1 MQTELVASQWRIFFD
16 GVEVPHQ
23 GFNVSFPINS
33 VSSCRIVMEPD
44 EVLARI
50 RPQTVISIWARERYS
65 ATPPKTT
72 AIDQLKSEYYLY
84 WEGLTT
90 GVVHSKGTSQRSMA
104 VSGEGFLG
112 VLSRAGGFMLGLG
125 QIPNTSVLT
134 GSRNFIPETSQEAD
148 IRTLTLL
155 GTTLKATNSRNM
167 SDVVMTALAFLLS
180 KNGIARLQE
189 RRYQVLS
196 RIGVL
201 DDACVTLMLSTLAST
216 QFLNMPQSMPSTSS
230 ILDVV
235 RHVQSYVFYRMVS
248 VPAPRPV
255 DIPAEGL
262 TVYAPL
268 EGVGPIKFNTSTDF
282 KSTFRRNEV
291 LSVPDMYYAPPP
303 ACNLVLPDMLQG
315 LSVTRDFYTEPTR
328 TVVQDLFT
336 FNGQGLIHLAPPN
349 ISPGLGASSAELFS
363 YAVNAS
369 VSPEDSADDS
379 TTTSSY
385 RYAKDGGTVS
395 TLEALSTYEI
405 EKGIVLNMAQPDY
418 SAVYAGALYL
428 AAKLEKDAEG
438 GNVDPD
444 GPEVETYKL
453 FVTASTNYQHE
464 LARLNRTIQVD
475 MHGHR
480 SMVPGFTAAIFDS
493 DASYLAYVD
502 NLTFSVDPT
511 GRESTQATMSRGRVI
526 PKVNYTQLLE
536 DIDAATQD
544 LLGETVTVASACT
557 VVLNQL
563 TGETEVSDDEDKKLR
578 AAQKVLAQHQT
589 KLYSRL
595 GDIAERYEIPL
606 PPYFLAMG
614 ISDGEQ
620 LDTIYEQLLGCKP
633 LYASSYAPKTTKGF
647 SSALSGLN
655 KLANSTPSLGGAG
668 WRQEGVRY
676 DVYDPTNLPKGTNL
690 LLESTKNYIR
700 ALQTLSN
707 VYQIDTT
714 ADRTDAPKNWQE
726 VNQESSIGAGTF
738 EWAHRTFLQRKR
750 VYLDRYLTEHKL
762 SLSILSAP
770 GSNIPGMTPRTFAKM
785 EVAPDLDFVVS
796 PFFGL
801 GTGEVW
807 DNSIFSK
814 LVYDPEYSGTDG
826 EIQRVRDALTS
837 LGGIKKE
844 MLTTQGRQNF
854 ILNYS
859 NKHFGS
865 RAFDGS

>member
-1 MQTELVASQWRIFFD
+1 
-16 GVEVPHQ
+16 
-23 GFNVSFPINS
+23 
-33 VSSCRIVMEPD
+33 MEPD

-104 VSGEGFLG
+104 VNGEGFLG

-134 GSRNFIPETSQEAD
+134 GSRNFIPETAQEAD

-167 SDVVMTALAFLLS
+167 SDVVMTTLAFLLS

-235 RHVQSYVFYRMVS
+235 RHVQSYVFYRMVN

-268 EGVGPIKFNTSTDF
+268 GDVGPQKFNTAIDF

-315 LSVTRDFYTEPTR
+315 MSVTRDFYTEPTR

-336 FNGQGLIHLAPPN
+336 FNGQGLIHLSPPN
-349 ISPGLGASSAELFS
+349 ISPGLGTSSAELFS

-369 VSPEDSADDS
+369 QAPEDSADDS

-385 RYAKDGGTVS
+385 RYEKGGGTVS

-428 AAKLEKDAEG
+428 AAKLEKDEEG

-453 FVTASTNYQHE
+453 FVTASANYQHE

-526 PKVNYTQLLE
+526 PKINYTKLLDE
-536 DIDAATQD
+536 IDVATQD
-544 LLGETVTVASACT
+544 LLGETVTVSSACT

-563 TGETEVSDDEDKKLR
+563 TGETEISDDEDKKLR
-578 AAQKVLAQHQT
+578 VAQKVLAQHQT

-595 GDIAERYEIPL
+595 SAIAERYEIPL

-614 ISDGEQ
+614 VSSGEQ

-633 LYASSYAPKTTKGF
+633 LYASGYAPKTTKGF

-655 KLANSTPSLGGAG
+655 KLANSAPSLGGAG

-738 EWAHRTFLQRKR
+738 EWAHRTFLQRER
-750 VYLDRYLTEHKL
+750 VYLDRYLTEHEL

-785 EVAPDLDFVVS
+785 EVVPQLDPANSLAAQFVS
-796 PFFGL
+796 AD
-801 GTGEVW
+801 TGETW

-814 LVYDPEYSGTDG
+814 LVYDPEYGGTDG
-826 EIQRVRDALTS
+826 EIQRVRGALTS
-837 LGGIKKE
+837 LGGIKKD
-844 MLTTQGRQNF
+844 MLTTRGRQNF
-854 ILNYS
+854 MLNYS